1 MSSISFLDLPG
12 EIRNQIYNDLL
23 ILPHIFTPRRLGSD
37 PPIYPQILRVCKQ
50 VHEEAKQILYGGNV
64 FIAHPNLLDG
74 WPRLRWKYDTISSQ
88 NVISYIRR
96 YYLIVR
102 LDCDPNFTAENA
114 ERAFSGIEELTIR
127 VEQAEF
133 RGSDYQVLKL
143 FEGVRGVKKT
153 RVYGSVT
160 GFPKYCQWL
169 QNAMSTPKEVE
180 VTEFEKFD
188 AGGMMKLWN
197 DFGR

>member
-1 MSSISFLDLPG
+1 MMQNISFLDLPG
-12 EIRNQIYNDLL
+12 EIRNQIYIDLL
-23 ILPHIFTPRRLGSD
+23 ILPPIFARRQLGSD
-37 PPIYPQILRVCKQ
+37 PSIYPQILRVCKQ
-50 VHEEAKQILYGGNV
+50 VHEESKQILYGGNV
-64 FIAHPNLLDG
+64 FIAHPNLLNG

-88 NVISYIRR
+88 NVITYIKR

-114 ERAFSGIEELTIR
+114 ERAFSGIEDLTIR

-153 RVYGSVT
+153 KVYGSVT
-160 GFPKYCQWL
+160 GFPRYCEWL
-169 QNAMSTPKEVE
+169 QDVMRTPKDVE
-180 VTEFEKFD
+180 VTEFGKSD
-188 AGGMMKLWN
+188 GVGAMKLW
-197 DFGR
+197 DVSG